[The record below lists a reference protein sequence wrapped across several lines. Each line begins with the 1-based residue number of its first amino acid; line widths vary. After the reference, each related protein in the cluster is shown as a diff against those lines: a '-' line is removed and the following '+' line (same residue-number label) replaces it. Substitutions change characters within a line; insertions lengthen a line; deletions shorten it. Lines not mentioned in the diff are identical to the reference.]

1 MPVDAP
7 VGETVVAL
15 EGVAAGF
22 GGEPVL
28 AGVDLEVRRGEIVTL
43 IGPNGSGKTTLV
55 RLALGLIAPSAGTV
69 RRAPGLET
77 GYVPQRWAVE
87 ETLPITVRRF
97 LALAGAGGAGRLR
110 EALAEVGAAQVL
122 DAPLQGLS
130 GGEARR
136 VLLARALLRE
146 PDFLVLD
153 EPMAGVDLTGQADL
167 YDLIR
172 AIRDRRG
179 CAVLLVS
186 HDLHLVMAATDRV
199 VCLNHHICCSGTPE
213 AVSRN
218 PEYLALF
225 GPRLA
230 GALALYSHAHD
241 HDHDLSGQPVE
252 PGGEHEHDGHRH
264 DERTHG

>member
-1 MPVDAP
+1 MPADALE
-7 VGETVVAL
+7 GNTVLTL
-15 EGVAAGF
+15 EGVAASF
-22 GGEPVL
+22 GGETVL
-28 AGVDLEVRRGEIVTL
+28 AGVDLEVRGGEIVTL
-43 IGPNGSGKTTLV
+43 IGPNGSGKTTLA
-55 RLALGLIAPSAGTV
+55 RLALGLVAPAAGTV
-69 RRAPGLET
+69 HRAPGLKI
-77 GYVPQRWAVE
+77 GYVPQRWAIE

-97 LALAGAGGAGRLR
+97 LALAGVGAAAAARD
-110 EALAEVGAAQVL
+110 ALAEVGAAQVL
-122 DAPLQGLS
+122 DTPLQGLS

-172 AIRDRRG
+172 AIRNRRG

-199 VCLNHHICCSGTPE
+199 VCLNHHVCCSGTPE

-252 PGGEHEHDGHRH
+252 LAGGPEHGHGG
-264 DERTHG
+264 RTHG